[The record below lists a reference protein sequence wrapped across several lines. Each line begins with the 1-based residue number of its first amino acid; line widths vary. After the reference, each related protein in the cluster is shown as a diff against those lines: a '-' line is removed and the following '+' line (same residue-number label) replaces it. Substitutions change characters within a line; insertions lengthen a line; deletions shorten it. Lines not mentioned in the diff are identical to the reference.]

1 MSEAASAVLSNPA
14 ANPATQPDAEP
25 AADQSAR
32 SRVSELRVSGH
43 LMTLEQ
49 GVFCVFPAPG
59 ATQADPTT
67 GLPGV
72 RITRSPGSAASAV
85 SIATFSPDGW
95 LDGAAALVRV
105 NDPVAQ
111 ILVTVYQSSHQGPE
125 SAPRLQIMRLSNEPM
140 PGEAPAAPARAPAA
154 AVQPIVPGEDPQVI
168 AHIQQ
173 TGDVGGTLGEWM
185 GKRDSKLWI
194 EGFGLKPT
202 DMIKPS
208 DIEYQAVLGRGWL
221 SPWVDGG
228 NFCGSRGMALPLLG
242 INIRLKGDAA
252 DEYECHYSATF
263 VDGTAVGPTPAGQ
276 ACEAESLAALEAFQ
290 VEIRPLAA
298 AGSQAPAPRKQAA
311 TRTAA
316 AKSPAKPKAPARTTR
331 R

>member
-14 ANPATQPDAEP
+14 TQPDAGS
-25 AADQSAR
+25 AADQAAR

-43 LMTLEQ
+43 LMTLEH

-59 ATQADPTT
+59 AADADPVT

-72 RITRSPGSAASAV
+72 RITRSPGSPASAV

-95 LDGAAALVRV
+95 LDGAAALVRI

-111 ILVTVYQSSHQGPE
+111 ILVTVYQSAHHGPE
-125 SAPRLQIMRLSNEPM
+125 TAPRLQVMRLSNEPL
-140 PGEAPAAPARAPAA
+140 PGQAPAAQIQSPATQPAT
-154 AVQPIVPGEDPQVI
+154 PGEDPEVL

-173 TGDVGGTLGEWM
+173 TGDVGGILGDWM
-185 GKRDSKLWI
+185 GTPGSKLWI

-202 DMIKPS
+202 GVIAPG

-252 DEYECHYSATF
+252 ESYDCQYSATF
-263 VDGTAVGPTPAGQ
+263 VDGSEIGPTPGGQ
-276 ACEAESLAALEAFQ
+276 ACEAESLAALEAFH
-290 VEIRPLAA
+290 VEIRPRDTAA
-298 AGSQAPAPRKQAA
+298 PKAAAPRKQAA
-311 TRTAA
+311 GRTKT
-316 AKSPAKPKAPARTTR
+316 AKSPAKPKTPARTTR

>member
-14 ANPATQPDAEP
+14 ANPATQPDADP
-25 AADQSAR
+25 AAEQTAR

-59 ATQADPTT
+59 ATPADPVT

-85 SIATFSPDGW
+85 SIATFSADGW

-111 ILVTVYQSSHQGPE
+111 ILVTVYQSSHHGPE
-125 SAPRLQIMRLSNEPM
+125 SAPRLQVMRLSNEPM
-140 PGEAPAAPARAPAA
+140 SGDVAAAPAKAPAA
-154 AVQPIVPGEDPQVI
+154 AGQPVLPGEDPEVI

-173 TGDVGGTLGEWM
+173 TGDVGGSLGEWM
-185 GKRDSKLWI
+185 GTRDSKMWI

-202 DMIKPS
+202 DMIES
-208 DIEYQAVLGRGWL
+208 GDIEYQAVLGRGWL

-252 DEYECHYSATF
+252 DNFDCEYSATF
-263 VDGTAVGPTPAGQ
+263 VDGTAVGPTQAGQ
-276 ACEAESLAALEAFQ
+276 ACEADSLAALEAFRI
-290 VEIRPLAA
+290 EIRPRGE
-298 AGSQAPAPRKQAA
+298 AGAKAPAPRKQAA

-316 AKSPAKPKAPARTTR
+316 AKSPAKPKTPARTTR

>member
-25 AADQSAR
+25 SADQSAR

-43 LMTLEQ
+43 LMTLEH
-49 GVFCVFPAPG
+49 GVFCVFPAP
-59 ATQADPTT
+59 
-67 GLPGV
+67 
-72 RITRSPGSAASAV
+72 
-85 SIATFSPDGW
+85 
-95 LDGAAALVRV
+95 
-105 NDPVAQ
+105 
-111 ILVTVYQSSHQGPE
+111 
-125 SAPRLQIMRLSNEPM
+125 
-140 PGEAPAAPARAPAA
+140 ARAPAA
-154 AVQPIVPGEDPQVI
+154 AIQPIVPGEDPEVI

-194 EGFGLKPT
+194 EGFGLKPK
-202 DMIKPS
+202 DLIKPS

-252 DEYECHYSATF
+252 DDYECHYSATF
-263 VDGTAVGPTPAGQ
+263 VDGTAVGPTPGGQ

-290 VEIRPLAA
+290 VEIRPLGAA
-298 AGSQAPAPRKQAA
+298 ESQVPAARKQAA

>member
-14 ANPATQPDAEP
+14 ANPATQPDAEQT
-25 AADQSAR
+25 AEQTAR

-43 LMTLEQ
+43 LMTLEH

-59 ATQADPTT
+59 ATAADPVT

-72 RITRSPGSAASAV
+72 RITRSPGSAASTV

-105 NDPVAQ
+105 NDPIAQ

-125 SAPRLQIMRLSNEPM
+125 SAPRLQVMRLSNEPM
-140 PGEAPAAPARAPAA
+140 TGDVPAAPAKA
-154 AVQPIVPGEDPQVI
+154 AVTAGQPIVPGEDPEVI

-185 GKRDSKLWI
+185 GTRDSKMWI

-202 DMIKPS
+202 DLIKPS

-252 DEYECHYSATF
+252 DDFECHYSATF
-263 VDGTAVGPTPAGQ
+263 VDGTAVGPTPAGE
-276 ACEAESLAALEAFQ
+276 ACESESLAALEAFQ
-290 VEIRPLAA
+290 VEIRPRAA
-298 AGSQAPAPRKQAA
+298 AGSKTPAPRKQAA
-311 TRTAA
+311 SRTAA
-316 AKSPAKPKAPARTTR
+316 VKSPAKPKAPARTTR

>member
-14 ANPATQPDAEP
+14 ANPSTQPDAEP

-59 ATQADPTT
+59 AAQADPVT

-72 RITRSPGSAASAV
+72 RITRSPGVAASAV

-111 ILVTVYQSSHQGPE
+111 ILVTVYQSAHHGPE
-125 SAPRLQIMRLSNEPM
+125 SAPRLQVMRLSNEPM
-140 PGEAPAAPARAPAA
+140 SGEAPARTPAA
-154 AVQPIVPGEDPQVI
+154 AGQPIVPGEDPEVI

-173 TGDVGGTLGEWM
+173 TGDVGGSLGEWM
-185 GKRDSKLWI
+185 GTRDSKMWI

-202 DMIKPS
+202 DLIKPS

-252 DEYECHYSATF
+252 DNFDCQYSATF
-263 VDGTAVGPTPAGQ
+263 VDGTTVGPTQAGQ
-276 ACEAESLAALEAFQ
+276 PCESESLAALESFQ
-290 VEIRPLAA
+290 VEIRPRGE
-298 AGSQAPAPRKQAA
+298 AGAKAPATRKQAA

-316 AKSPAKPKAPARTTR
+316 AKAPAKPKTPARTTR